1 MKIGV
6 ETVVN
11 KIEILGLGAGDIEQ
25 LPYGI
30 YKKIMK
36 STHLFLR
43 TKEHPVIAELEKE
56 GLQFSS
62 FDGIYEKHDQF
73 EEVYQEITRELLNK
87 AKNNNVIYAVP
98 GHPLVAE
105 RTVQLLLELGPREDV
120 EIVIGGGQ
128 SFLDALFQTLKVDP
142 VEGFQ
147 LLDGTSLEADSLQLN
162 QHIIISQVYD
172 QFVASEVKLTLM
184 ERYPDDY
191 EVIIATAAGS
201 KGEHIERLPLY
212 ELDRKVTLNNLT
224 SVYVPPV
231 KDKQIQ
237 WKDFSYFRE
246 IIAKLRGPN
255 GCPWD
260 KEQTH
265 ESLKKYLIEET
276 YEVIDAID
284 CGDIDHL
291 VEELGDVLLQV
302 LLHAQIGE
310 DEGYFSINDVIEGIS
325 AKMIRRHPHVFG
337 NTQVET
343 AEEVV
348 QNWQEIK
355 KNEKNTTTSSSLLEG
370 VSLSLPNLIR
380 AYELQKKAAKV
391 GFDWKEIGPALEK
404 VKEELQE
411 FENELNGTKEQSI
424 LAKREFGD
432 LLFAFVNVARFLDI
446 HPEEA
451 LFETNEKFIRRF
463 HFVEERVK
471 ESGKEFEE
479 YSLEELDHYWD
490 EAKLGGL

>member
-1 MKIGV
+1 V
-6 ETVVN
+6 EIVVK

-30 YKKIMK
+30 YKKLME
-36 STHLFLR
+36 SNHVFLR
-43 TKEHPVIAELEKE
+43 TKEHPVIDELEKE
-56 GLQFSS
+56 GLQYSS
-62 FDGIYEKHDQF
+62 FDEIYEKHDQF
-73 EEVYQEITRELLNK
+73 EAVYQEITRILLDE
-87 AKNNNVIYAVP
+87 AKNNIITYAVP

-105 RTVQLLLELGPREDV
+105 RTVQLLLERGPKEGV
-120 EIVIGGGQ
+120 EVVVGGGQ
-128 SFLDALFQTLKVDP
+128 SFLDALFQALKIDP
-142 VEGFQ
+142 IDGFQ
-147 LLDGTSLEADSLQLN
+147 LLDGTSLNAADLQQN
-162 QHIIISQVYD
+162 QHIFISQVYD
-172 QFVASEVKLTLM
+172 QYVASEVKLTLM

-191 EVIIATAAGS
+191 EVSIVTAAGS
-201 KGEHIERLPLY
+201 KQEQIEWVPLY

-231 KDKQIQ
+231 KDEQIL

-246 IIAKLRGPN
+246 IISTLRGPN

-284 CGDIDHL
+284 NEDIDHL
-291 VEELGDVLLQV
+291 IEELGDVLLQV

-310 DEGYFSINDVIEGIS
+310 DEGYFSISDVVEGIS

-337 NTQVET
+337 NRNADT

-348 QNWQEIK
+348 KNWEEIK
-355 KNEKNTTTSSSLLEG
+355 KGEKNTVPSSIMEG

-391 GFDWKEIGPALEK
+391 GFDWQEIGPALEK

-411 FENELNGTKEQSI
+411 FENELNESNEQSI

-432 LLFAFVNVARFLDI
+432 LLFSFVNVARFLNI

-463 HFVEERVK
+463 RFVEEKV
-471 ESGKEFEE
+471 EQSGRKFEE
-479 YSLEELDHYWD
+479 HSLEELDHYWD